1 MIETLAVA
9 LNQSPGVA
17 APSAAPSPSDI
28 SSFQNMLENP
38 GTTQNAIK
46 DFVVSAEN
54 RVERGQLAVSSK
66 LKEFDMK
73 DSVLSLVTA
82 MHESTMNSVSV
93 QLTSKIGSKVSES
106 FEQLIKQQ

>member
-1 MIETLAVA
+1 MIEALATGLGKSSQISSLKSPAAMDV
-9 LNQSPGVA
+9 NQFKSLLQAPEA
-17 APSAAPSPSDI
+17 PPSA
-28 SSFQNMLENP
+28 L
-38 GTTQNAIK
+38 T
-46 DFVVSAEN
+46 DFVNSAEN

-73 DSVLSLVTA
+73 DNVMSLVNA

-93 QLTSKIGSKVSES
+93 QLTSKIGTKVTDS